1 MLRSGLDKHTMRLSH
16 NRFTKSDNFS
26 ETARMRENFGMSCY
40 PDDPAQNLWRNA
52 IARVAVND
60 AIQPTSAKIVVAGI
74 RPEGVHK
81 NVYVRKN
88 HRSAMR
94 SSRSLDRLRS
104 TPGSVPPEALE
115 IGNRTRLRR
124 TGLDSASTVFKP
136 SSTSEVKVRPCSA
149 AFFLARRSRSPE
161 SRIVV
166 LICQGIYA
174 RHQYV
179 KPVFRCPWCGR
190 NIVAVSGRR
199 IRSSTIYPP
208 TPTSIC
214 IPISGSV
221 QFRRQGKELGTI
233 KPGYI
238 IGVAYALAGDPSS
251 VEATFT
257 ARATYPGL

>member
-16 NRFTKSDNFS
+16 NRFAKSDNFP
-26 ETARMRENFGMSCY
+26 ETARVRENFGMSCY
-40 PDDPAQNLWRNA
+40 PDDPAQNLRGNA

-60 AIQPTSAKIVVAGI
+60 AIQPTSAKIVVTGI
-74 RPEGVHK
+74 RPEGMHK

-88 HRSAMR
+88 HRSTMR

-115 IGNRTRLRR
+115 IGNRTRVRR
-124 TGLDSASTVFKP
+124 TGLDSASTLFKP

-149 AFFLARRSRSPE
+149 AFFLARRNRSSE

-179 KPVFRCPWCGR
+179 KSVFDARG
-190 NIVAVSGRR
+190 VAETSLRSAGGGSS
-199 IRSSTIYPP
+199 RSSTIWVNTTRIHVWTDLKPA
-208 TPTSIC
+208 S
-214 IPISGSV
+214 
-221 QFRRQGKELGTI
+221 QGKTGLGI
-233 KPGYI
+233 YAV
-238 IGVAYALAGDPSS
+238 VARRN
-251 VEATFT
+251 EAYEFFS
-257 ARATYPGL
+257 AAC